1 MLLSTRD
8 QESYQLNSR
17 LRPKRFVYFPRYYDA
32 RKERLELK
40 RKLYAEQGL
49 TEEDRSL
56 LMREKFKEKRGSQK
70 INKNKLYT
78 KNTRSLLLVG
88 LVLILGYFILNGL
101 DDIELVIFKLM
112 D

>member
-1 MLLSTRD
+1 
-8 QESYQLNSR
+8 
-17 LRPKRFVYFPRYYDA
+17 
-32 RKERLELK
+32 
-40 RKLYAEQGL
+40 
-49 TEEDRSL
+49 
-56 LMREKFKEKRGSQK
+56 MREKFKEKRGSQK

>member
-1 MLLSTRD
+1 MKF
-8 QESYQLNSR
+8 LNSR
-17 LRPKRFVYFPRYYDA
+17 LRPKRFVYFPRYYDE

-49 TEEDRSL
+49 NEEDRSIL
-56 LMREKFKEKRGSQK
+56 LREKLKEKRSSHKVNQ
-70 INKNKLYT
+70 NKLYN
-78 KNTRSLLLVG
+78 KNTRSLLLLFIV
-88 LVLILGYFILNGL
+88 LVLGYFLMNGL